1 MRGEYPWAESFGA
14 ALVWGRD
21 VSAEPSVLRMPNR
34 AQTGKHFSSRGLVFI
49 FLGSVFSPSPSSFL
63 SSSLGFSF
71 CLRVGGSFIILTFLF
86 YFRSLLFYHI
96 PTVLLLDLSNFHL
109 RHVLLCYLPMN
120 LTLNLILHLLALP
133 HPHPHPHFFLSLCLL
148 LEKKTQ
154 PPGVEG
160 NTDTAGELQLVE
172 RRRGGNFSGVL
183 GKESAVLS
191 LGKDGEKGGRHNPR

>member
-1 MRGEYPWAESFGA
+1 M
-14 ALVWGRD
+14 
-21 VSAEPSVLRMPNR
+21 SAEPSVLRMPNR

-49 FLGSVFSPSPSSFL
+49 FLGSVFSPSPLFFFL

-86 YFRSLLFYHI
+86 YFRSPLFYHI

-133 HPHPHPHFFLSLCLL
+133 HPHPHFFSLPLL
-148 LEKKTQ
+148 IVRKKDATTRRRRKHRHRRRAATGRAAPRWEFQ
-154 PPGVEG
+154 RSPWER
-160 NTDTAGELQLVE
+160 E
-172 RRRGGNFSGVL
+172 RRVVL
-183 GKESAVLS
+183 G
-191 LGKDGEKGGRHNPR
+191 